1 MGNAYHLFP
10 FMSAKDMGDILFQVI
25 WYYLRW
31 HPSTNNNAKIPGIK
45 ATATLENDYSEL
57 EEKCR
62 KRLLSIC
69 DNRLNFLENAA
80 PWHQSLLDAM
90 DKII

>member
-1 MGNAYHLFP
+1 
-10 FMSAKDMGDILFQVI
+10 MSAKDMGDILFQVI

-45 ATATLENDYSEL
+45 AATMSENDNNTEL
-57 EEKCR
+57 DEKCR

-69 DNRLNFLENAA
+69 DSRLKVLENAA

-90 DKII
+90 SKIQ